1 MKKKKYEVTMVIECE
16 EGAEKHIAQSV
27 CDGLEEAT
35 CVKHIN
41 ITEIPYMFT
50 LTKNK

>member
-1 MKKKKYEVTMVIECE
+1 MEKKNYEVTMVIECE

-27 CDGLEEAT
+27 CDGLEEPT

-41 ITEIPYMFT
+41 ITEIPSMFT
-50 LTKNK
+50 LTKTN